1 MIVVCRRLPLNVE
14 CHEENGMNDKNMHKK
29 VMHVHSCCFANKP
42 VDVVEAIDV
51 VIAITLYYQKLLRL
65 IIVQTF
71 PELSLPVVLS
81 DLNLEH
87 FEANNVG

>member
-1 MIVVCRRLPLNVE
+1 MLSNVVV
-14 CHEENGMNDKNMHKK
+14 
-29 VMHVHSCCFANKP
+29 
-42 VDVVEAIDV
+42 
-51 VIAITLYYQKLLRL
+51 AITLYYQKLLR

-81 DLNLEH
+81 NLNLEH